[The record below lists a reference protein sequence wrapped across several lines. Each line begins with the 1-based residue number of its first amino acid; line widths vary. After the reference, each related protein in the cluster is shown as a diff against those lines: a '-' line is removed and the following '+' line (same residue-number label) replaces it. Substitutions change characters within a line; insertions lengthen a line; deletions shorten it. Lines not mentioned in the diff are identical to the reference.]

1 MESGGSRHRPAEC
14 DASTGNGL
22 SMADNGRSYR
32 SNDPYRRA
40 AEPPRPS
47 EPAGGDPLAELARLI
62 GQSDPFAE
70 FGRSNSRQAASAR
83 QPAPRPAPPIPE
95 AYRPQEPEAYR
106 PQEPE
111 AYRPQEEPADL
122 GLSD

>member
-1 MESGGSRHRPAEC
+1 MGADGIRSLGGSRHSPTEC

-22 SMADNGRSYR
+22 SMADNNRSYR

-40 AEPPRPS
+40 AEPSRPS

-70 FGRSNSRQAASAR
+70 FGRSNQRPAAPPSFA
-83 QPAPRPAPPIPE
+83 QPAPAPRYPA
-95 AYRPQEPEAYR
+95 Q
-106 PQEPE
+106 
-111 AYRPQEEPADL
+111 
-122 GLSD
+122 